1 MKGGIVMRR
10 DIAKVVFER
19 PKANRTWSR
28 KTPRESAVK
37 LAADDD
43 PLDRNAAPLRR
54 QRQKIRN
61 RNVSPLEHFLHCR
74 VGRPWDQIWS
84 EVCEVA
90 DLRSALGAEIRQHI
104 DCLVATDCWLESRV
118 VMSTCCGTP
127 RRVRGFYVHPRSGSL
142 QRTRE
147 DS

>member
-1 MKGGIVMRR
+1 MKGGNVMRR

-19 PKANRTWSR
+19 AKANRTWSR

-37 LAADDD
+37 LTADNDSFD
-43 PLDRNAAPLRR
+43 TNAPVRR
-54 QRQKIRN
+54 KRQKMRN

-84 EVCEVA
+84 EVCEAA
-90 DLRSALGAEIRQHI
+90 DTRNPLSAEIREHI
-104 DCLVATDCWLESRV
+104 DCMVATGCWLESRV

-127 RRVRGFYVHPRSGSL
+127 RPVRGFYVHPRSGSL

-147 DS
+147 DP